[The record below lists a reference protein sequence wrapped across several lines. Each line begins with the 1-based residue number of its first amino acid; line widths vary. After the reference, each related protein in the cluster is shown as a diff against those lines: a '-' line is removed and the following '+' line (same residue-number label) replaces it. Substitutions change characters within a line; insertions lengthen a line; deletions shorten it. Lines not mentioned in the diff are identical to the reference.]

1 MPLPRSASRAPWPR
15 GQPGSRARPPA
26 GRLLSLAAA
35 VVVGAAVTV
44 AGGLGA
50 YRYLDTYWLYRG
62 FPSPSQPRS
71 VVVHRNG
78 AAHRVPVEPASV
90 HRFTLTT
97 RALGGFPD
105 TVYVMLPAGYASH
118 PQQHY
123 PVLYLLHGNPGEP
136 DNFLTVGRVQII
148 ESALQAAGKIKPMIL
163 VMPTGG
169 RSFFNNGQW
178 ANGVGAGNH
187 WETFVA
193 RDLVGTVDHKY
204 RAITGRSGRGI
215 AGLSEGGYG
224 SLNVGLHNPAEF
236 GLLESWSG
244 YMWADAAAIFGFN
257 PSLEDYNSPASYA
270 PHVAGQLRSD
280 RTYIWFY
287 CGTSDYLRKQDR
299 YFSAELSSL
308 GVAHEFF
315 EHHGGHSWALWRTLM
330 PASLIAASEHLSHG

>member
-1 MPLPRSASRAPWPR
+1 MPPPRSASRAPWPR
-15 GQPGSRARPPA
+15 GQPGRRARLPV
-26 GRLLSLAAA
+26 GRLVSLIAA
-35 VVVGAAVTV
+35 VVVIAALAV
-44 AGGLGA
+44 AGALGA
-50 YRYLDTYWLYRG
+50 FRYLDTYWLYRG

-71 VVVHRNG
+71 VLVRRHG
-78 AAHRVPVEPASV
+78 TSHRVAVEPASV
-90 HRFTLTT
+90 HRLTLTT
-97 RALGGFPD
+97 KALGGFPD
-105 TVYVMLPAGYASH
+105 TVYVVLPPGYASH
-118 PQQHY
+118 PHQHY

-148 ESALQAAGKIKPMIL
+148 ESALQAAGRIKPMIL

-178 ANGVGAGNH
+178 ANDAGAGNQ

-193 RDLVGTVDHKY
+193 RDLVGTIDHKY
-204 RAITGRSGRGI
+204 RAITSERGRGI

-224 SLNVGLHNPAEF
+224 ALNIGLHNPAEF
-236 GLLESWSG
+236 ALLESWSG
-244 YMWADAAAIFGFN
+244 YMWADARAIFGWN
-257 PSLEDYNSPASYA
+257 TSLEDYNSPALYA
-270 PHVAGQLRSD
+270 PHAAAQLRSE
-280 RTYIWFY
+280 RTYVWFY

-330 PASLIAASEHLSHG
+330 PDSLIEASEHLSHG